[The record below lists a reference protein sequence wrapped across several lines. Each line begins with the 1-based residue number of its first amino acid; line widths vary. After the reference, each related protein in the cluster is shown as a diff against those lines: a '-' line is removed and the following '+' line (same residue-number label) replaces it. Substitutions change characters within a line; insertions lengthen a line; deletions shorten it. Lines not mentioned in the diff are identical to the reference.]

1 LKTSTPISL
10 SEATKVKFEIN
21 SNAGS
26 SSANRFRVVFGKA
39 KAVITDS
46 KQAFTIAPNPI
57 ETGVMNVSFKSQA
70 AGRYSIRLVGTGGQ
84 SVMMKAVGHA
94 GGNAVQNI
102 SLPAGL
108 ASGTYTVEIVAPDKT
123 RSVQT
128 VLVNR
133 K

>member
-1 LKTSTPISL
+1 
-10 SEATKVKFEIN
+10 
-21 SNAGS
+21 
-26 SSANRFRVVFGKA
+26 
-39 KAVITDS
+39 
-46 KQAFTIAPNPI
+46 
-57 ETGVMNVSFKSQA
+57 
-70 AGRYSIRLVGTGGQ
+70 
-84 SVMMKAVGHA
+84 VGHA